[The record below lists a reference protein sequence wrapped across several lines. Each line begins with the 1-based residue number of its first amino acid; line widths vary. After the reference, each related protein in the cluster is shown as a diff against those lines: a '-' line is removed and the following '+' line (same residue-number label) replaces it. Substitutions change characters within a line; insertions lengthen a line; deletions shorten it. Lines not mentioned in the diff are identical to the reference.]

1 MDNSLFNAIYD
12 VLASKTTKAD
22 ICRKYNV
29 KRTALDWNLKTILRE
44 TDESKKL
51 RHQMFL
57 GAKLGDGYFQK
68 TKQGIYKYR
77 ESHSI
82 NELEYAKWK
91 YFILQSYRKNTKIIS
106 KDGGKA
112 CEVYTSASCS
122 QQIKPYY
129 NMSVEDVIKNMD
141 IYGFLFYL
149 LDDGWYS
156 SHSKVGNYLVGSRI
170 LTTEQKMMIINLL
183 NRYEI
188 EASIVGT
195 REDISISSKYNFT
208 LLSYLMHIAPTLD
221 IDIINKKFAVVIKN
235 TLMA

>member
-156 SHSKVGNYLVGSRI
+156 SHSKVGNHLVGSRI
-170 LTTEQKMMIINLL
+170 LTTEQKMMIISLL

-195 REDISISSKYNFT
+195 REDISIPSKYNFT

-221 IDIINKKFAVVIKN
+221 IDIINKKFGAVIKN